1 MLKLEVNPLVVN
13 QLMKSFPKYS
23 KEKAELRLNK
33 YVRTLERLMRRARVN
48 NRFSRNKT
56 YTLEAKVLWDKSG
69 QLGTKKISVHKWLT
83 DNRVQLVH
91 KTNVNYRPSKE
102 LSVYKKTKYLTIKDE
117 SVIDLLRK
125 MSITERLNY
134 LNTPTQHDIDEITD
148 YLKDFNSLSASEQ
161 NDLYD
166 IVRVDEV
173 SLKNYLLK
181 LANGEVQ
188 IETSK
193 QESDADCSEYILR
206 IAQLNNGLLPQLK
219 FESDFGRTYYKNLS
233 VQNVSK
239 RVREAFLGDSW
250 EYDCKSCSASWKMA
264 FAREHYDSKSRH
276 KVSFDDSYIAM
287 TLYLEYKSEFFRVVI
302 ENIFCQMPYTDE
314 YKTSAVK
321 EAMTAIGFGAKLTM
335 GEWKESDGKTY
346 SSSLRD
352 VFNENETLL
361 SRFVNCFIVRQ
372 FNKEQQVLNKYI
384 VQKFSNDSEWIKDLE
399 LSRINRKVK
408 PYKQSQK
415 ISWLYQHAET
425 IMMDLVR
432 KELKTLGKTV
442 LANVH
447 DAIVVRERLTDS
459 ERLAI
464 QETVRNS
471 TKVQYFALGE
481 NKYTMH

>member
-1 MLKLEVNPLVVN
+1 
-13 QLMKSFPKYS
+13 MKSFPKYS

-33 YVRTLERLMRRARVN
+33 YVRTLERLMRRARLN

-56 YTLEAKVLWDKSG
+56 YTLEAKVLWDKCG

-102 LSVYKKTKYLTIKDE
+102 LSIYKKTKYLTIKDE

-125 MSITERLNY
+125 MSTQDRLNY
-134 LNTPTQHDIDEITD
+134 LNNPTQHDIDEITD

-166 IVRVDEV
+166 IVKVDEV

-181 LANGEVQ
+181 LVNGEVL

-287 TLYLEYKSEFFRVVI
+287 TLYLQYKSEFFDEAI
-302 ENIFCQMPYTDE
+302 KNTFELLPYSHD
-314 YKTSAVK
+314 YKTSVIK

-335 GEWKESDGKTY
+335 GEWKDSSGDTH

-352 VFNENETLL
+352 VFNKNEMLL
-361 SRFVNCFIVRQ
+361 SRFMNCIIVRQ

-384 VQKFSNDSEWIKDLE
+384 VQKFSSDTVWLKELE
-399 LSRINRKVK
+399 DSRINRKVK

-425 IMMDLVR
+425 IMMNIVR
-432 KELKTLGKTV
+432 DMLRTLGKTV

-447 DAIVVRERLTDS
+447 DAIVVRERLTEK

-464 QETVRNS
+464 ENLVRAKS
-471 TKVQYFALGE
+471 KVDYFALGE
-481 NKYTMH
+481 TKYKSSM

>member
-1 MLKLEVNPLVVN
+1 M
-13 QLMKSFPKYS
+13 MKSFPKYS

-56 YTLEAKVLWDKSG
+56 YTLEAKVLWDKCG

-125 MSITERLNY
+125 MSSTERLNY

-161 NDLYD
+161 NDLYE
-166 IVRVDEV
+166 IVKVDEV

-219 FESDFGRTYYKNLS
+219 FKSDFGRTYYKNLS

-302 ENIFCQMPYTDE
+302 ENIFSQMPYTDE
-314 YKTSAVK
+314 YKTSAITGCINEPK
-321 EAMTAIGFGAKLTM
+321 KL
-335 GEWKESDGKTY
+335 
-346 SSSLRD
+346 
-352 VFNENETLL
+352 
-361 SRFVNCFIVRQ
+361 
-372 FNKEQQVLNKYI
+372 
-384 VQKFSNDSEWIKDLE
+384 
-399 LSRINRKVK
+399 
-408 PYKQSQK
+408 P
-415 ISWLYQHAET
+415 
-425 IMMDLVR
+425 
-432 KELKTLGKTV
+432 
-442 LANVH
+442 
-447 DAIVVRERLTDS
+447 
-459 ERLAI
+459 
-464 QETVRNS
+464 
-471 TKVQYFALGE
+471 
-481 NKYTMH
+481 

>member
-1 MLKLEVNPLVVN
+1 
-13 QLMKSFPKYS
+13 MKSFPKYS
-23 KEKAELRLNK
+23 KEKAELRLGK
-33 YVRTLERLMRRARVN
+33 YVKTLERMMRRARVN
-48 NRFSRNKT
+48 NRFNRNKT
-56 YTLEAKVLWDKSG
+56 YTLEAKVLWDKCG
-69 QLGTKKISVHKWLT
+69 QLGSQKISIHKWLT

-91 KTNVNYRPSKE
+91 KTNIQYRPSKE
-102 LSVYKKTKYLTIKDE
+102 LSVYKRTKYLTIKDE
-117 SVIDLLRK
+117 SVIELLK
-125 MSITERLNY
+125 QMSVKDRTYY
-134 LNTPTQHDIDEITD
+134 LDTPSQHHIDEITD
-148 YLKDFNSLSASEQ
+148 YLKDFNSLSTKEQ

-166 IVRVDEV
+166 IVKVDET

-188 IETSK
+188 IEKSK

-219 FESDFGRTYYKNLS
+219 FESDFGRTYYKNFS

-276 KVSFDDSYIAM
+276 KISFDDSYIAM
-287 TLYLEYKSEFFRVVI
+287 TLYLQYKSEFFGVVI
-302 ENIFCQMPYTDE
+302 ENIFSNMPYTDE
-314 YKTSAVK
+314 YKTSVVK

-335 GEWKESDGKTY
+335 GEWKDSSGDTH
-346 SSSLRD
+346 SSSLRG
-352 VFNENETLL
+352 VFNKNGTLL

-384 VQKFSNDSEWIKDLE
+384 VQKFSNDDVWLKELE
-399 LSRINRKVK
+399 DSRINRKVK
-408 PYKQSQK
+408 QYKQSQK

-425 IMMDLVR
+425 IMMNIVR
-432 KELKTLGKTV
+432 DTLKTLGKTV

-464 QETVRNS
+464 ENLVRAKTS
-471 TKVQYFALGE
+471 VEYFALGE
-481 NKYTMH
+481 TLYQRTST

>member
-1 MLKLEVNPLVVN
+1 VLKLEVNPLVVN

-33 YVRTLERLMRRARVN
+33 YVRTLERLMRRARVK

-56 YTLEAKVLWDKSG
+56 YTLEAKVLWDKCG

-91 KTNVNYRPSKE
+91 KTNVNYRPSNE

-125 MSITERLNY
+125 MSSTERLNY
-134 LNTPTQHDIDEITD
+134 LNSPTQHDIDEITD

-161 NDLYD
+161 NDLYE
-166 IVRVDEV
+166 IVKVDEV

-219 FESDFGRTYYKNLS
+219 FKSDFGRTYYKNLS

-302 ENIFCQMPYTDE
+302 ENIFSQMPYTDE

-372 FNKEQQVLNKYI
+372 FNKEQQVFNKYI
-384 VQKFSNDSEWIKDLE
+384 VKKFSNDSEWIKDLE

-425 IMMDLVR
+425 IMMNIVR
-432 KELKTLGKTV
+432 DVLKTLGKTV

-459 ERLAI
+459 ERLMI
-464 QETVRNS
+464 ENLVRDR
-471 TKVQYFALGE
+471 TKVRYFALGE
-481 NKYTMH
+481 TKYTMH